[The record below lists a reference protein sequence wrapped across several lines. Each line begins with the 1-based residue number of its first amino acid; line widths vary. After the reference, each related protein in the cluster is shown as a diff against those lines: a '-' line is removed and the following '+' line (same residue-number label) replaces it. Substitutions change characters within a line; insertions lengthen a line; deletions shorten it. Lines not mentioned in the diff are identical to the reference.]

1 MDEAH
6 GGSVGVSRGPAP
18 ESGAADLETLRREVE
33 RLRTLDPSRDPS
45 QDPSIEDRLDVITDA
60 LPVLVSY
67 IGTDG
72 NHHFVNRTFERW
84 FGKPRAVILGKTIE
98 ALGQPLADQLRA
110 PLARALAGQASR
122 FQLHVDL
129 AELPL
134 LRERELEITMTPDLG
149 PDGSVRGT
157 VNLVVDVTEQRRLEA
172 RQEQTR
178 LGLEASARRLAFLAN
193 ASRVFA
199 DAESD
204 LPHLLGVI
212 ARQTT
217 LQFGEVG
224 GLILHH
230 RDPGSDPQD
239 GEPFGAPELFALP
252 GEPLEPLRRLFEPQH
267 RDPLIMA
274 ILREIVRDG
283 QPVSLSRS
291 SSEEPPP
298 AGVSSSGADLLAR
311 FPVAHALLVPL
322 RVRDCVI
329 GVLGCGRSG
338 AEPRLAEYSDD
349 ERALLEQVAER
360 AALSIE
366 KSRLIAELNA
376 VNAETDLL
384 YELAD
389 SLNRTESL
397 EGVFAPAVA
406 AMARQLGRIGLG
418 RCALLLFDPDGVIR
432 FKAWNGLSE
441 RYRTAVEGHWP
452 WPVDAFAPQVVL
464 VPDVRLSPELAPDLE
479 LLEAEQVRALALIP
493 LVHAG
498 QPIGSFVLYSR
509 QARSFSASDLR
520 LTQTIADQVAKAV
533 GRKRADAER
542 ERMIGELQ
550 RTVKS
555 NELFARILGHDL
567 RNPLGAILMSATVLS
582 RKATDEG
589 TTRTVARILSAGQR
603 MNRMITQLLD
613 FTQVRAS
620 GGMPIAPSWIDVAPI
635 FQQAID
641 ELLTGSG
648 QTLARPE
655 LERQGDTRGWWDPD
669 RLAQLAS
676 NLMSN
681 AIRHGAPQQPIRV
694 SMRADPRRGVVIEVR
709 NGGIIPADLLPII
722 FDPFRRGE
730 LHERRSGGL
739 GLGLFIT
746 REIVEAHRGSLGVAC
761 SDDETVFTVELPRGP
776 DASDTTAPTSPG
788 SAKPGQDLPQG
799 PA

>member
-6 GGSVGVSRGPAP
+6 GESASVSRGPAP
-18 ESGAADLETLRREVE
+18 ESGAPDLEALRREIE
-33 RLRTLDPSRDPS
+33 RLRALDPS
-45 QDPSIEDRLDVITDA
+45 ENRLEVITDA

-72 NHHFVNRTFERW
+72 RHRFVNRTFERW
-84 FGKPRAVILGKTIE
+84 FGRPRSAILGQTIE
-98 ALGQPLADQLRA
+98 ALGRQIADQLRA
-110 PLARALAGQASR
+110 PLGRALAGQAC
-122 FQLHVDL
+122 QLHLHV
-129 AELPL
+129 ELPEL
-134 LRERELEITMTPDLG
+134 PELHERELEITMTPDLG

-157 VNLVVDVTEQRRLEA
+157 VNLVVDVTQQRRLEA
-172 RQEQTR
+172 RQEQAR
-178 LGLEASARRLAFLAN
+178 LGLEESARRLAFLAN

-204 LPHLLGVI
+204 LPQLLAVI

-230 RDPGSDPQD
+230 RDPGNDPQD
-239 GEPFGAPELFALP
+239 GELFGAPELFGLRA
-252 GEPLEPLRRLFEPQH
+252 ETVEPLRRLFEPEH
-267 RDPLIMA
+267 RDPLLMA

-291 SSEEPPP
+291 SSEPPP

-311 FPVAHALLVPL
+311 LPVAHALLVPL

-329 GVLGCGRSG
+329 GVLGCGRAG
-338 AEPRLAEYSDD
+338 VEPQAPYGDD
-349 ERALLEQVAER
+349 ERVLLEQVAER

-418 RCALLLFDPDGVIR
+418 RCALLLFDPDGVMR

-441 RYRTAVEGHWP
+441 RYRAALEKHSGRWP
-452 WPVDAFAPQVVL
+452 WPTEASVPQVIL
-464 VPDVRLSPELAPDLE
+464 VPDVRLAPELEPDRE
-479 LLEAEQVRALALIP
+479 LLEAEQVRALAFIP
-493 LVHAG
+493 LVQTG
-498 QPIGSFVLYSR
+498 QLLGTFVLYSR
-509 QARSFSASDLR
+509 QVRAFSSSDLR

-542 ERMIGELQ
+542 ERMISELQ

-555 NELFARILGHDL
+555 NELFAGILGHDL

-582 RKATDEG
+582 RKATDEVSA
-589 TTRTVARILSAGQR
+589 RTVTRILSAGQR

-620 GGMPIAPSWIDVAPI
+620 GGLPIAPSWVDVAPI

-641 ELLTGSG
+641 ELMPGSG
-648 QTLARPE
+648 QTAPRPE

-681 AIRHGAPQQPIRV
+681 AIRHGVPQQPVRV
-694 SMRADPRRGVVIEVR
+694 SVRAEPRRGVVIEVR
-709 NGGIIPADLLPII
+709 NGGVIPPDLLPII

-730 LHERRSGGL
+730 LRERRSGGL

-746 REIVEAHRGSLGVAC
+746 REIVEAHRGSLGVVC

-776 DASDTTAPTSPG
+776 DG
-788 SAKPGQDLPQG
+788 SGTVG
-799 PA
+799 PAGSPRQPLPAG

>member
-6 GGSVGVSRGPAP
+6 GESSSVSRGPAP
-18 ESGAADLETLRREVE
+18 ECGASDLEALRREVE
-33 RLRTLDPSRDPS
+33 RLRALDPSDN
-45 QDPSIEDRLDVITDA
+45 RLDLITDA
-60 LPVLVSY
+60 LPVMVSY
-67 IGTDG
+67 IGADG
-72 NHHFVNRTFERW
+72 CHRFVNHTFEHW
-84 FGKPRAVILGKTIE
+84 FGRPRAAIVGQTIE
-98 ALGQPLADQLRA
+98 ALGRDFADQLRA
-110 PLARALAGQASR
+110 PLGRALVGQGCQL
-122 FQLHVDL
+122 QLHAVFPDL
-129 AELPL
+129 SELSQ
-134 LRERELEITMTPDLG
+134 LRERDLEITMTPDIG

-157 VNLVVDVTEQRRLEA
+157 VNLMVDVTAQRRLEA
-172 RQEQTR
+172 RQEQAR
-178 LGLEASARRLAFLAN
+178 LGLQESARRLAFLAN

-204 LPHLLGVI
+204 LPSLLGVI
-212 ARQTT
+212 ARQTA

-224 GLILHH
+224 GLVLHN
-230 RDPGSDPQD
+230 RDAGGDAQD
-239 GEPFGAPELFALP
+239 GEPFGAPELFALRA
-252 GEPLEPLRRLFEPQH
+252 EALEPIRRLFEVEP
-267 RDPLIMA
+267 RDPLILS

-283 QPVSLSRS
+283 QPIALSRS
-291 SSEEPPP
+291 STEPLLP
-298 AGVSSSGADLLAR
+298 GVSRSGGADLLAQG
-311 FPVAHALLVPL
+311 PVTHALLVPL

-329 GVLGCGRSG
+329 GVLGCGRG
-338 AEPRLAEYSDD
+338 GVEPSAPYGDD
-349 ERALLEQVAER
+349 ERVLLEQVAER

-418 RCALLLFDPDGVIR
+418 RCALLLLDPDGVIR
-432 FKAWNGLSE
+432 LQAWNGLSE
-441 RYRTAVEGHWP
+441 RYRAAVEGHWGHWP
-452 WPVDAFAPQVVL
+452 WPAAPSAPQVIL
-464 VPDVRLSPELAPDLE
+464 VPDVRLSPELAPDRE
-479 LLEAEQVRALALIP
+479 LFEAEQVRALAFIP

-498 QPIGSFVLYSR
+498 QLLGTFVLYSR
-509 QARSFSASDLR
+509 QVRAFSSSDLR

-555 NELFARILGHDL
+555 NELFAGILGHDL

-582 RKATDEG
+582 RKATDEV
-589 TTRTVARILSAGQR
+589 TARTVTRILSAGQR

-620 GGMPIAPSWIDVAPI
+620 GGLPIAPSWVDVAPI

-641 ELLTGSG
+641 ELLPGSG
-648 QTLARPE
+648 GQGAGRPE

-681 AIRHGAPQQPIRV
+681 AIRHGSSQRPVRV
-694 SMRADPRRGVVIEVR
+694 SLRADPRRGVVIEVR
-709 NGGIIPADLLPII
+709 NGGIIAPDLLPII

-730 LHERRSGGL
+730 LRERRSGGL

-746 REIVEAHRGSLGVAC
+746 REIVAAHRGNLGVVC

-776 DASDTTAPTSPG
+776 DASGTAGPG
-788 SAKPGQDLPQG
+788 SANPGKHGQG
-799 PA
+799 PPRGPA